1 MDTYLLLSAVFFVML
16 ILFQG
21 LQSVGEKMNKMARTY
36 EVPKEKPQP
45 VIKSEPKVEAA
56 KEESKKPEDDN
67 SFAQRCKRQI
77 EYEKTLTPGSE
88 ELRKARED
96 FEKAY
101 LEERESVRLKMCEG
115 REIRIKATEKSPE
128 YYAGIEQYNHYFDL
142 FFSMEE
148 DYVNYTECRP

>member
-21 LQSVGEKMNKMARTY
+21 LQTVGEKVNKIANTY
-36 EVPKEKPQP
+36 GVPKEKPQP
-45 VIKSEPKVEAA
+45 VIKSEPKVDTA
-56 KEESKKPEDDN
+56 KDESKKPEDEN
-67 SFAQRCKRQI
+67 SFVQRCKRQI
-77 EYEKTLTPGSE
+77 EYEKTLAPGSE
-88 ELRKARED
+88 ELKKVRED

-101 LEERESVRLKMCEG
+101 LEERESVRVKMCEG
-115 REIRIKATEKSPE
+115 REIRIKAIDKSPE

-148 DYVNYTECRP
+148 DYVNYTKELA

>member
-1 MDTYLLLSAVFFVML
+1 MDTYFLLSAVFFVML

-21 LQSVGEKMNKMARTY
+21 LQSVGKKMNKIANTY
-36 EVPKEKPQP
+36 GVRKEKPQP
-45 VIKSEPKVEAA
+45 VISEPKVETA

-77 EYEKTLTPGSE
+77 EYEKTLAPNSE

-101 LEERESVRLKMCEG
+101 LEERESVRVKMCEG
-115 REIRIKATEKSPE
+115 YDASIKYIKESPE
-128 YYAGIEQYNHYFDL
+128 YCAGIEQFHKKSNLYI
-142 FFSMEE
+142 SMGS
-148 DYVNYTECRP
+148 DFVNYTRCRP

>member
-21 LQSVGEKMNKMARTY
+21 LQTVGEKVNKIANTY
-36 EVPKEKPQP
+36 GVPKEKPQP
-45 VIKSEPKVEAA
+45 VIKSEPKVDTA
-56 KEESKKPEDDN
+56 KDESKKPEDDN

-88 ELRKARED
+88 ELKKVRED
-96 FEKAY
+96 FKKAY
-101 LEERESVRLKMCEG
+101 LEERESVRVKMCEG
-115 REIRIKATEKSPE
+115 HEITKKAIEKSPE
-128 YYAGIEQYNHYFDL
+128 YYAGIEQYNYYFDL

-148 DYVNYTECRP
+148 DYVNYTRCRP

>member
-21 LQSVGEKMNKMARTY
+21 LQSVGKKMNKIANTY
-36 EVPKEKPQP
+36 GVPKEKPQP
-45 VIKSEPKVEAA
+45 VIKSEPKVDTV
-56 KEESKKPEDDN
+56 KEDSKKPEDDN

-88 ELRKARED
+88 ELRKVRED

-101 LEERESVRLKMCEG
+101 LEERESVRVKMFEG
-115 REIRIKATEKSPE
+115 REIRKKAIEKSPE
-128 YYAGIEQYNHYFDL
+128 YYAGIEQFMRNSDL
-142 FFSMEE
+142 YMSMER
-148 DYVNYTECRP
+148 DFVNYTRCRS

>member
-21 LQSVGEKMNKMARTY
+21 LQSVGKKMNKIANTY
-36 EVPKEKPQP
+36 GVPKEKPQP
-45 VIKSEPKVEAA
+45 VIKSEPKVDTA
-56 KEESKKPEDDN
+56 KDESKKPEDDN

-88 ELRKARED
+88 ELKKVRED

-101 LEERESVRLKMCEG
+101 LEERESVRVKMCEG
-115 REIRIKATEKSPE
+115 REIRIKAIEKSPE
-128 YYAGIEQYNHYFDL
+128 YYAGIEQFDKNNDL
-142 FFSMEE
+142 YMSMGRDFF
-148 DYVNYTECRP
+148 NYTKCRP

>member
-1 MDTYLLLSAVFFVML
+1 MITYCILSAVFFVL
-16 ILFQG
+16 YILFQG
-21 LQSVGEKMNKMARTY
+21 LQSVGEKLNDITRTY
-36 EVPKEKPQP
+36 
-45 VIKSEPKVEAA
+45 
-56 KEESKKPEDDN
+56 ESKKPEDEN

-96 FEKAY
+96 FKKAY
-101 LEERESVRLKMCEG
+101 LEERESVRVKMCEG
-115 REIRIKATEKSPE
+115 REIRIKAIEKSPE

-148 DYVNYTECRP
+148 DYVNYIKESA

>member
-21 LQSVGEKMNKMARTY
+21 LQTVGEKVNKIANTY
-36 EVPKEKPQP
+36 GMPKEKPQP
-45 VIKSEPKVEAA
+45 VIKSEPKVDTV
-56 KEESKKPEDDN
+56 KEESKEPKDDN

-88 ELRKARED
+88 ELRKVRED

-101 LEERESVRLKMCEG
+101 LEERESVRVKMCEG
-115 REIRIKATEKSPE
+115 REIRKKAIEKSPE
-128 YYAGIEQYNHYFDL
+128 YYAGIEQYNYYFDL

-148 DYVNYTECRP
+148 DYVNYTKELA

>member
-21 LQSVGEKMNKMARTY
+21 LQTVGEKVNKIANTY
-36 EVPKEKPQP
+36 GVPKEKPQP
-45 VIKSEPKVEAA
+45 IVKSEPKVDTA
-56 KEESKKPEDDN
+56 KDESKKPEDDN
-67 SFAQRCKRQI
+67 SFAQRCKRQV

-88 ELRKARED
+88 ELRKVRED

-101 LEERESVRLKMCEG
+101 LEERESVRVKMCEG
-115 REIRIKATEKSPE
+115 REIRKKAIEKSPE
-128 YYAGIEQYNHYFDL
+128 YYAGIEQYNYYFDL

-148 DYVNYTECRP
+148 DYVNYTKELA

>member
-21 LQSVGEKMNKMARTY
+21 LQTVGEKVNKIANTY
-36 EVPKEKPQP
+36 GVPKEKPQP
-45 VIKSEPKVEAA
+45 IVKSEPKVDTV

-67 SFAQRCKRQI
+67 SFAQRCKRQV

-88 ELRKARED
+88 ELKKVRED

-101 LEERESVRLKMCEG
+101 LEERESVRVKMCEG
-115 REIRIKATEKSPE
+115 YDASIKYIKESPE
-128 YYAGIEQYNHYFDL
+128 YCAGIEQFHKKSNLYI
-142 FFSMEE
+142 SMES
-148 DYVNYTECRP
+148 DFVNYTRCRP

>member
-1 MDTYLLLSAVFFVML
+1 MDTYFLLSAVFFVLL

-21 LQSVGEKMNKMARTY
+21 LQSVGKKMNKIANTY
-36 EVPKEKPQP
+36 GVPKEKPQP
-45 VIKSEPKVEAA
+45 YVKSEPKVEIA

-77 EYEKTLTPGSE
+77 EYEKTLVPDSE
-88 ELRKARED
+88 ELRKVRED

-115 REIRIKATEKSPE
+115 YYKSKKAIVYSPE
-128 YYAGIEQYNHYFDL
+128 YYAGDEQYDKYHKL
-142 FFSMEE
+142 FFSMERDFVE
-148 DYVNYTECRP
+148 YTKRRP

>member
-21 LQSVGEKMNKMARTY
+21 LQTVGEKVNKIANTY
-36 EVPKEKPQP
+36 GVPKEKPQP
-45 VIKSEPKVEAA
+45 VIKSEPKVDTA
-56 KEESKKPEDDN
+56 KDESKESEDDN

-88 ELRKARED
+88 ELRKVREN

-101 LEERESVRLKMCEG
+101 LEERESVRVKMCEG
-115 REIRIKATEKSPE
+115 IEIEKNAKEYSPE
-128 YYAGIEQYNHYFDL
+128 YYKGGKQYKKNHYL
-142 FFSMEE
+142 YFSMAE
-148 DYVNYTECRP
+148 DFYDYKRHRL

>member
-21 LQSVGEKMNKMARTY
+21 LQTVGEKVNKIANTY
-36 EVPKEKPQP
+36 GVPKEKPQP
-45 VIKSEPKVEAA
+45 VIKSEPKVDTV
-56 KEESKKPEDDN
+56 KEEVEKPEDDN

-88 ELRKARED
+88 ELKKVRED

-101 LEERESVRLKMCEG
+101 LEERESVRVKMCEESDEQKTELETQEDFLARLMYGKYLRIYLSMG
-115 REIRIKATEKSPE
+115 R
-128 YYAGIEQYNHYFDL
+128 
-142 FFSMEE
+142 
-148 DYVNYTECRP
+148 DYCDYTKYRP

>member
-21 LQSVGEKMNKMARTY
+21 LQSVGKKMNKIANTY
-36 EVPKEKPQP
+36 GVPKEKPQP
-45 VIKSEPKVEAA
+45 IIKSEPKVETA

-77 EYEKTLTPGSE
+77 EYEKTLTPDSE
-88 ELRKARED
+88 ELRKVRED

-101 LEERESVRLKMCEG
+101 LEERESVRVKMCEG
-115 REIRIKATEKSPE
+115 REIRKKAIEKSPE
-128 YYAGIEQYNHYFDL
+128 YYAGIEQFMKNSDL
-142 FFSMEE
+142 YMSMER
-148 DYVNYTECRP
+148 DFVNYTRGRS

>member
-21 LQSVGEKMNKMARTY
+21 LQSVGKKMNKIANTY
-36 EVPKEKPQP
+36 GVPKEKPQP
-45 VIKSEPKVEAA
+45 VIKSEPKVDTV

-88 ELRKARED
+88 ELRKVRED

-101 LEERESVRLKMCEG
+101 LEERESVRGKMCEG
-115 REIRIKATEKSPE
+115 REIRKKAIEKSPE
-128 YYAGIEQYNHYFDL
+128 YYAGIEQFMRNSDL
-142 FFSMEE
+142 YMSMER
-148 DYVNYTECRP
+148 DFVNYTRCRS

>member
-21 LQSVGEKMNKMARTY
+21 LQTVGEKVNKIANTY
-36 EVPKEKPQP
+36 GVPKEKPQP
-45 VIKSEPKVEAA
+45 VIKSEPKVDTV

-77 EYEKTLTPGSE
+77 EYEKTLTPDSE
-88 ELRKARED
+88 ELRKVRED

-101 LEERESVRLKMCEG
+101 LEERESVRVKMCEG
-115 REIRIKATEKSPE
+115 REIRKKAIEKSPE
-128 YYAGIEQYNHYFDL
+128 YYAGIEQFMKNSDL
-142 FFSMEE
+142 YMSMER
-148 DYVNYTECRP
+148 DFVNYTRGRS